1 MGMLKDLTYIDS
13 NRTGIWGWSYGG
25 YLTLMSLIQD
35 ESDVFKCAI
44 AVAPPTD
51 WLFYDTMYTER
62 FMRLPTTEDNWS
74 GYDNASLLNK
84 VEKLRGKNFM
94 VNHGVADDN
103 VHYQQSMMLS
113 RKLQLEDI
121 QFEENSYPDE
131 NHGLPSVTRFLYH
144 RFDTFWSAC
153 FDYDTVIKN

>member
-1 MGMLKDLTYIDS
+1 MT
-13 NRTGIWGWSYGG
+13 
-25 YLTLMSLIQD
+25 LIQD
-35 ESDVFKCAI
+35 VEDVFKCGV

-62 FMRLPTTEDNWS
+62 FMKLPTKEDNWS

-84 VEKLRGKNFM
+84 VEKLRGKTFM

-103 VHYQQSMMLS
+103 VHYQQSMMLARS
-113 RKLQLEDI
+113 LELKDI

-131 NHGLPSVTRFLYH
+131 NHRLSSVTRFLYH
-144 RFDTFWSAC
+144 RFDTFWSNC
-153 FDYDTVIKN
+153 FNYESVINS